1 MILVPSWWPWR
12 MMCSLGPAVET
23 QFSDGTSGPMLQ
35 IHYSSP
41 LPTASLFLP
50 LSSAMAMQAF
60 PHQHAQ
66 HFFWAS
72 EIQTSLKWVCSIP
85 WVGNSPCNGVKSHF
99 PRKCSKS
106 NRLSVS
112 HTVPVPASLLLSFSW
127 SLHGASKEIWNKQS
141 PLLHL

>member
-1 MILVPSWWPWR
+1 MILVPSRRPWR

-66 HFFWAS
+66 HFFWAP
-72 EIQTSLKWVCSIP
+72 EIQTSLKWVCSVP
-85 WVGNSPCNGVKSHF
+85 WVEESPCNGVKSHF

-106 NRLSVS
+106 RLSVS
-112 HTVPVPASLLLSFSW
+112 HTVLVPASLLLSFSP
-127 SLHGASKEIWNKQS
+127 SLHRAAKEIWNKQS
-141 PLLHL
+141 PPLHL